1 MADLILPCM
10 VALHGGLTTNQTN
23 YFIFL
28 MRGENCS
35 NQIKTSQSIEEYQ
48 QALLTS
54 CAESEI
60 KTRPHS
66 WKAKKAINFLE

>member
-1 MADLILPCM
+1 MADLILPSM

-23 YFIFL
+23 YFIFF
-28 MRGENCS
+28 MRVENCS

-54 CAESEI
+54 CAEFEI
-60 KTRPHS
+60 KTRPYR
-66 WKAKKAINFLE
+66 WKAKKAINFFD